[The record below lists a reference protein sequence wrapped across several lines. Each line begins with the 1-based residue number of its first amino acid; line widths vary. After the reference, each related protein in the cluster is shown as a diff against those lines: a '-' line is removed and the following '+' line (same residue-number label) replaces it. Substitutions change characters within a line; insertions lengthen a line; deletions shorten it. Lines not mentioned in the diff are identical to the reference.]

1 MTRLRMSVALVL
13 AVLLVSGVAGCG
25 GGASSSP
32 TAPTA
37 VETATP
43 GATATGTSPYGVCA
57 VTAIDAMLP
66 PTFVVAMIPEGDPL
80 YGIFQKCMKVF
91 GTSLLAFDTYP
102 DDTMVHVATVTA
114 EYLDNNEDG
123 FVDNM
128 AVNMALQQNHASYW
142 LGEDAP
148 GGNADP
154 PPKMAA
160 IKDRREVQYIRHRT
174 DFFYGPGSMHVDNSN
189 PGGTWCGTPCGQRGD
204 GEVLEHVPELI
215 QKAGYATAYPSD
227 FGSARGSTLGTALQ
241 AARGG
246 YCCEGDPAVYPESA
260 WFIERGHPYDG
271 SFVEYFFWGLATHLG
286 MLGDVSPGVCARI
299 ADAWKACTRADFIA
313 KDTILHSLLT
323 NPRFSLPT
331 KAPNGSYR

>member
-1 MTRLRMSVALVL
+1 MTKRHLSVVL
-13 AVLLVSGVAGCG
+13 AVLVLLVSGGAGCG
-25 GGASSSP
+25 GGDSSSP
-32 TAPTA
+32 TSPTA

-43 GATATGTSPYGVCA
+43 RATATGTSPYGVCA
-57 VTAIDAMLP
+57 VTASDAMLP

-123 FVDNM
+123 IVDNM
-128 AVNMALQQNHASYW
+128 AVNMALQQNHASFF

-148 GGNADP
+148 GGNAEP
-154 PPKMAA
+154 PQVAA

-174 DFFYGPGSMHVDNSN
+174 DIFYGPGSMHVDSSN

-227 FGSARGSTLGTALQ
+227 FGPVRGSTLGKALE

-271 SFVEYFFWGLATHLG
+271 SFGEYFFWGLATHLG

-299 ADAWKACTRADFIA
+299 ANEWKACTRADFIA

-323 NPRFSLPT
+323 NSLFSLPQ